1 MSLFQIR
8 AAGTGLSPAN
18 DLRPNRNSFANPKFR
33 RALWDYLLALGVFA
47 VLLLAWEGFARTGL
61 VNLQFSSSP
70 SQIWASAG
78 ALIHTGTLLHD
89 MEVSA
94 RTFALGYGLAI
105 AIGVPFG
112 VALGWFR
119 WVNRAFSP
127 LLSAS
132 YATPHIAL
140 LPLFI
145 IWFGLGL
152 GCQIAVVFLAAVFP
166 LIFNMQTAMLNIDP
180 DMKRVSEVYGASRWQ
195 FFRTIA
201 IPYSLPFLLTGLRLA
216 CGHALVGT
224 VAAEMFV
231 GADGLGY
238 MINFAG
244 STFRSGMMFV
254 GVVVIAV
261 FGIVMDRSLYFLNQ
275 RFDSWRNT
283 DV

>member
-1 MSLFQIR
+1 MAISDIFF
-8 AAGTGLSPAN
+8 AGLQF
-18 DLRPNRNSFANPKFR
+18 PNRRRR
-33 RALWDYLLALGVFA
+33 RAILDFLLAVTVFA
-47 VLLLAWEGFARTGL
+47 VLLTGWELFARTGL
-61 VNLQFSSSP
+61 VSLQFSSSP
-70 SQIWASAG
+70 SQILASAG
-78 ALIHTGTLLHD
+78 NLIQTGTLLHD
-89 MEVSA
+89 IQVSG

-105 AIGVPFG
+105 AVGVPLG
-112 VALGWFR
+112 VTLGWFR
-119 WVNRAFSP
+119 WINRAFSP

-152 GCQIAVVFLAAVFP
+152 GSQIAVVFLAAVFP
-166 LIFNMQTAMLNIDP
+166 LIFNMQTAMVNIDP
-180 DMKRVSEVYGASRWQ
+180 DMKRVSEAYGASRWQ

-231 GADGLGY
+231 GSDGLGY

-254 GVVVIAV
+254 GVIVVAT
-261 FGIVMDRSLYFLNQ
+261 FGIVMDRSLYFLN
-275 RFDSWRNT
+275 RYFDFWRNT

>member
-1 MSLFQIR
+1 MTSIV
-8 AAGTGLSPAN
+8 SAN
-18 DLRPNRNSFANPKFR
+18 AHFTNRRRR
-33 RALWDYLLALGVFA
+33 RAIGDTFLAIAVFA
-47 VLLLAWEGFARTGL
+47 VLLVAWELFARTGL
-61 VNLQFSSSP
+61 VSLQFSSSP
-70 SQIWASAG
+70 SQIVASAG
-78 ALIHTGTLLHD
+78 NLIQSGTLLHD
-89 MEVSA
+89 IKVSA
-94 RTFALGYGLAI
+94 GTFSLGYGLAI
-105 AIGVPFG
+105 VVGVPFG

-140 LPLFI
+140 LPLFV

-152 GCQIAVVFLAAVFP
+152 GSQVAVVFLASVFP
-166 LIFNMQTAMLNIDP
+166 LIFNMQMAMVNIDP
-180 DMKRVSEVYGASRWQ
+180 DMKRVSEAYGASRWQ
-195 FFRTIA
+195 FFHTIA

-231 GADGLGY
+231 GSDGLGY
-238 MINFAG
+238 LINFAG

-254 GVVVIAV
+254 GVIVVAT
-261 FGIVMDRSLYFLNQ
+261 FGIVMDRSLYFLN
-275 RFDSWRNT
+275 RHFDFWRNT